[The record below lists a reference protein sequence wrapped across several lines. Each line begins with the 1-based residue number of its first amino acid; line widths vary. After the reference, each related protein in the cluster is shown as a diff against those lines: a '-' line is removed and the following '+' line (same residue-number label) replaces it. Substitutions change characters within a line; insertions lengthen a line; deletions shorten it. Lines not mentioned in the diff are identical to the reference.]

1 MKRKI
6 ILLLSALFIFFTI
19 GIVTAMLYITNS
31 TAELKHIIRL
41 NEIERLRRKLIIDV
55 QAVQTGIYTFNI
67 SGRKPDSITSNMA
80 RLQNTARRC
89 SSCHH
94 PPRLA
99 ERIKEVRSLIEDYD
113 KALSH
118 LMESAKS
125 GGGDAIVPE
134 AAAIGDKLIDLTEGM
149 SHSAS
154 NNLKDLTGSTMIK
167 IEDARTILFAT
178 DIITFILGIMVAVNL
193 TRSITRPV
201 NQLVTATRE
210 ISSGKFGA
218 TIAWKDKT
226 EFGELAAHFNAMSI
240 AVRDGY
246 AKIREEIA
254 ERRQA
259 EESLAESE
267 RFLNTILD
275 SIMDPFCI
283 FDREHR
289 IVWAN
294 EAYAKIKDKSPGELT
309 GRHCYRV
316 LHGRDSICDD
326 CIVAKTFLSSDPCAK
341 DNFITFKSG
350 SRVWL
355 EIYTYPIFNEEGA
368 VSHVIE
374 YTRDIS
380 ERKQIEQALLESRD
394 RYALAARG
402 ANDGLWDW
410 NLKTNSVYYSPR
422 WKSMLGFGEDEIKD
436 SPEEWFSRIHPDD
449 RQQVEKDIRDHING
463 LTLQFENEHRMLHKD
478 GTYRWMLSRGVAVG
492 DTSMKAC
499 RMAGSQTDITARKKT
514 EEQLHHDAFHD
525 SLTGLPNRALFMDR
539 LEHAVDRERR
549 NRGGYLFA
557 VLFIDM
563 DRFKV
568 LNDSLG
574 HTAGDRLLVAV
585 SRRLAESLRPGDT
598 VARFG
603 GDEFAV
609 LLEDLKDREEALLI
623 AGRIQ
628 EKLSLPFDLDGQEVF
643 SSASIGVTFSTPGY
657 DKLENILRDADI
669 AMYHAKSNGSAR
681 YEIFNTGMYRTVFD
695 RLKLETDLRQA
706 IRQNEFRLHYQPIVS
721 AETGRITGLEA
732 LLRWRHPEKGLVY
745 PGGFVSAAEETG
757 LIVPIGKWTLYEAC
771 RQLRMWQMRFPLNP
785 PLTVSVN
792 ISSRQMLPD
801 LIRYIKEVIQETGI
815 EPSTLILEITESMIM
830 ENAEAV
836 APLFQQLK
844 EINVKLYIDDF
855 GTGYSSLSYLHQFPV
870 DVLKI
875 DRSFVSRLGFNGD
888 NMKIVRAIATL
899 AHSLNMDIIA
909 EGVETGEQIE
919 QLRSLHCKYMQGYF
933 FSRPVDCRET
943 ERLLRRR
950 QFSLAAPY
958 AVSRI

>member
-6 ILLLSALFIFFTI
+6 ILLLSALFVFFTI
-19 GIVTAMLYITNS
+19 GIVTAMLYITKS
-31 TAELKHIIRL
+31 TGELKHIIKL
-41 NEIERLRRKLIIDV
+41 NEIEQLRRKLIIDI
-55 QAVQTGIYTFNI
+55 QSVQTGLFTFNMN
-67 SGRKPDSITSNMA
+67 GRNPDSIINNMTNL
-80 RLQNTARRC
+80 RNTARRC

-94 PPRLA
+94 IPRLSK
-99 ERIKEVRSLIEDYD
+99 RIREVQSLIGDYD
-113 KALSH
+113 KALSTYIT
-118 LMESAKS
+118 ESAES
-125 GGGDAIVPE
+125 GGAYTLARE
-134 AAAIGDKLIDLTEGM
+134 ASAIGDKLIDLTEGM

-154 NNLKDLTGSTMIK
+154 SNLKELTESTMVK
-167 IEDARTILFAT
+167 IEDARSILFAT
-178 DIITFILGIMVAVNL
+178 DIITFVLGIIVAVNL
-193 TRSITRPV
+193 TRSITRPI
-201 NQLVTATRE
+201 NQLVSATRE
-210 ISSGKFGA
+210 ISSGKFGT
-218 TIAWKDKT
+218 TITCNDNT

-289 IVWAN
+289 IVWVN
-294 EAYAKIKDKSPGELT
+294 EAYAEIKNKKPDELI
-309 GRHCYRV
+309 GKHCYRV

-350 SRVWL
+350 SKVWL
-355 EIYTYPIFNEEGA
+355 EIYTYPIFNEQGA

-410 NLKTNSVYYSPR
+410 NLKTNSIYYSPR
-422 WKSMLGFGEDEIKD
+422 WKSMLGFGEDEITD

-449 RQQVEKDIRDHING
+449 RKRVEKDIRDHING
-463 LTLQFENEHRMLHKD
+463 LTLQFESEHRMLHKD

-514 EEQLHHDAFHD
+514 EEQLHYDAFHD

-539 LEHAVDRERR
+539 LEHAVDREKR
-549 NRGGYLFA
+549 NRDYLFA

-574 HTAGDRLLVAV
+574 HTAGDKLLVAV
-585 SRRLAESLRPGDT
+585 SQRLAESLRPGDT

-623 AGRIQ
+623 ADRIQ
-628 EKLSLPFDLDGQEVF
+628 EKLSQPFDLDGQEVF
-643 SSASIGVTFSTPGY
+643 SSASIGVTF
-657 DKLENILRDADI
+657 
-669 AMYHAKSNGSAR
+669 
-681 YEIFNTGMYRTVFD
+681 
-695 RLKLETDLRQA
+695 
-706 IRQNEFRLHYQPIVS
+706 
-721 AETGRITGLEA
+721 
-732 LLRWRHPEKGLVY
+732 
-745 PGGFVSAAEETG
+745 
-757 LIVPIGKWTLYEAC
+757 
-771 RQLRMWQMRFPLNP
+771 
-785 PLTVSVN
+785 
-792 ISSRQMLPD
+792 
-801 LIRYIKEVIQETGI
+801 
-815 EPSTLILEITESMIM
+815 
-830 ENAEAV
+830 NA
-836 APLFQQLK
+836 
-844 EINVKLYIDDF
+844 
-855 GTGYSSLSYLHQFPV
+855 
-870 DVLKI
+870 
-875 DRSFVSRLGFNGD
+875 
-888 NMKIVRAIATL
+888 
-899 AHSLNMDIIA
+899 
-909 EGVETGEQIE
+909 
-919 QLRSLHCKYMQGYF
+919 
-933 FSRPVDCRET
+933 
-943 ERLLRRR
+943 
-950 QFSLAAPY
+950 
-958 AVSRI
+958 